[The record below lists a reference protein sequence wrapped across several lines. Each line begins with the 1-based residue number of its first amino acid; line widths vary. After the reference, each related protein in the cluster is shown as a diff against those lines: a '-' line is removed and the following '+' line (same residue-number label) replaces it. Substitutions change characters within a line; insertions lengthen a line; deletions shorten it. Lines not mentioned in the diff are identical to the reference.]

1 MIFSRNF
8 RYYSFAIVCLL
19 IGTLNYCLFR
29 NDVLFLDFLKANHYR
44 AISLSDSFW
53 SRFLLY
59 QLSDALWA
67 FSLMFYASA
76 QSSKLIRVIALILPI
91 VMESIQMFTVI
102 PGVFDINDL
111 VIYILISTLF
121 YVKWKINKEI

>member
-1 MIFSRNF
+1 MRNI

-29 NDVLFLDFLKANHYR
+29 NDVIFLDFLKANHYR
-44 AISLSDSFW
+44 VISLSDSYW

-67 FSLMFYASA
+67 LSLMFYAST
-76 QSSKLIRVIALILPI
+76 QGSKLFRVITLILPI
-91 VMESIQMFTVI
+91 VMESTQIFTVI

>member
-67 FSLMFYASA
+67 LSLMFYAST
-76 QSSKLIRVIALILPI
+76 QGSKLFRVITLILPI
-91 VMESIQMFTVI
+91 VMESTQIFTVI